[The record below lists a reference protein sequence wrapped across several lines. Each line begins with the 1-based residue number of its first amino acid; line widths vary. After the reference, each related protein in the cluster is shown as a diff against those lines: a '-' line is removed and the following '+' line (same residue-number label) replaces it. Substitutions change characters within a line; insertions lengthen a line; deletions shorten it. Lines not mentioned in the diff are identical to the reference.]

1 MEYVVLHL
9 EFSTSSDAE
18 QPWQCHPE
26 DSSGSGAAIF
36 TSYNEIGLHF
46 LNKQN

>member
-1 MEYVVLHL
+1 MSSYTWNFLLPRMQSNRDNVTRKIVVVVVN
-9 EFSTSSDAE
+9 
-18 QPWQCHPE
+18 
-26 DSSGSGAAIF
+26 AIF